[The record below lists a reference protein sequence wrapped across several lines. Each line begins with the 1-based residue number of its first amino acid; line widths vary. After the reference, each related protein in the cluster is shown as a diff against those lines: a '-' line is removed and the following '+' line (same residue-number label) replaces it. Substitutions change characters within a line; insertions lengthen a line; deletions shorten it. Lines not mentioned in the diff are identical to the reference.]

1 MPRKTWQQL
10 AELAAGE
17 QDPDKLRALIRE
29 LTGALDEQTK
39 GITRQPPQQLSKRLL
54 FVDDEEGIRATL
66 PALLR
71 QRGFDVRVAADVA
84 EALSE
89 MKTHDFDVLLSDLN
103 IGQDGDGFAVIRAMR
118 NAHPGCVAILLTGYP
133 GFESSLQALHDE
145 VDDYFLKPANL
156 DSLVSTIERKLRTR
170 LDREVR
176 LRCAESPHRSHSH
189 TRRYSPTAF
198 PVLPAKDNW
207 DRVAAHCKSS
217 SSAKKGGRNPF
228 GSFRQLRLPPEMKA

>member
-39 GITRQPPQQLSKRLL
+39 GITRQPSQQLSKRLL

-66 PALLR
+66 PVLLR

-170 LDREVR
+170 QDR
-176 LRCAESPHRSHSH
+176 S
-189 TRRYSPTAF
+189 
-198 PVLPAKDNW
+198 
-207 DRVAAHCKSS
+207 
-217 SSAKKGGRNPF
+217 
-228 GSFRQLRLPPEMKA
+228 

>member
-10 AELAAGE
+10 AELAAAE

-66 PALLR
+66 PVLLR

-156 DSLVSTIERKLRTR
+156 DSLVSTIERKLGARQSR
-170 LDREVR
+170 L
-176 LRCAESPHRSHSH
+176 
-189 TRRYSPTAF
+189 
-198 PVLPAKDNW
+198 
-207 DRVAAHCKSS
+207 
-217 SSAKKGGRNPF
+217 
-228 GSFRQLRLPPEMKA
+228 

>member
-29 LTGALDEQTK
+29 LTEALDEQAK
-39 GITRQPPQQLSKRLL
+39 GIARQAPQQLSKRLL

-66 PALLR
+66 PVLWR

-156 DSLVSTIERKLRTR
+156 DSLVSTIERKLCARQSR
-170 LDREVR
+170 L
-176 LRCAESPHRSHSH
+176 
-189 TRRYSPTAF
+189 
-198 PVLPAKDNW
+198 
-207 DRVAAHCKSS
+207 
-217 SSAKKGGRNPF
+217 
-228 GSFRQLRLPPEMKA
+228 